1 MKFFAKK
8 NVLMLSTLLITS
20 SVNADALGELNPYLG
35 ADYYQAWMQG
45 KNDWKTIFPRAYR
58 GATVYVGTRFCDNKF
73 GVEFGYDTST
83 RTKKDWSLPAGTRFF
98 NGTVPNT
105 GITGTTKINRS
116 GVHLDL
122 LGFLPITGCFD
133 LFGVL
138 GYGWVQSKI
147 DIIQNVAPSSSNQS
161 LALASVA
168 GKGRS
173 VLRLGVGGSY
183 MVNDMVGLRVKLGWE
198 TTSTLGVKGN
208 QAFTSLGYQSKGWKD
223 TTALSIGAFV
233 KF

>member
-1 MKFFAKK
+1 MKFFAK
-8 NVLMLSTLLITS
+8 NVLMLSGLLVAS
-20 SVNADALGELNPYLG
+20 SANADALGELNPYLG
-35 ADYYQAWMQG
+35 ADYYQAWMRGQS
-45 KNDWKTIFPRAYR
+45 DWKKIFPRSYR
-58 GATVYVGTRFCDNKF
+58 GATVYVGTRFCDNL
-73 GVEFGYDTST
+73 GVELGYDTST
-83 RTKKDWSLPAGTRFF
+83 RTKKEWALPAGARFF
-98 NGTVPNT
+98 NGTVSNT

-133 LFGVL
+133 LFGAI

-147 DIIQNVAPSSSNQS
+147 DIIQSVDSASSSQS
-161 LALASVA
+161 SALASVA

-173 VLRLGVGGSY
+173 VLRAGVGGSY
-183 MVNDMVGLRVKLGWE
+183 MVNDMVGLRAKLGWE
-198 TTSTLGVKGN
+198 TTSTLRVKGN
-208 QAFTSLGYQSKGWKD
+208 QAFANLGYQSKGWKD

>member
-1 MKFFAKK
+1 MKFIPK
-8 NVLMLSTLLITS
+8 NVLMLLSALLVGS
-20 SVNADALGELNPYLG
+20 SASADALGELNPYLG
-35 ADYYQAWMQG
+35 ADYYQAWMRG
-45 KNDWKTIFPRAYR
+45 NNDWKKIFPRSYR
-58 GATVYVGTRFCDNKF
+58 GATVYIGTRFCDTL
-73 GVEFGYDTST
+73 GLEFGYDTST

-98 NGTVPNT
+98 NGAVPNT

-133 LFGVL
+133 LFGTI

-147 DIIQNVAPSSSNQS
+147 DIIQSTASASSSQS
-161 LALASVA
+161 SALATVA

-173 VLRLGVGGSY
+173 VLRAGIGGSY
-183 MVNDMVGLRVKLGWE
+183 MVNDMVGLRAKLGWE
-198 TTSTLGVKGN
+198 TTSTLRVKGN
-208 QAFTSLGYQSKGWKD
+208 QAFIDLGYQSKGWKD